1 MFSFQ
6 FGVDNGSCCR
16 DLTGIF
22 DLMEENRGV
31 QDSGNLGKRDSV
43 DENIDHD
50 PYFDMDLGFPEEFEF
65 RISVSRPPG
74 ISNAIDLISPA
85 DELFYKGQLLPLH
98 LPPRI
103 QMVQNLVD
111 SESGAAADSVNS
123 ESFWSK
129 DSSNSD
135 SSCSTSSSSSS
146 NSRDSSGSSQ
156 DSECCDSRGSL
167 INAKERTQFP
177 SWRKSAA
184 RLKGSLLNLKKSSK
198 VGMDEKQSRDEKQSN
213 AGSQRCKMSD
223 QLPPL
228 SVLSRNSSRGTNS
241 DRVQKKSYH
250 SLSFSDRFSSMDKD
264 REKGAG
270 NYNRSAKEVFQK
282 YFKMIK
288 PLYEKRFQKNESRM
302 DECKESTFKSVA
314 AEKPRPSQSSGR
326 LFFSGN
332 LKMGRRG
339 SGGGSCPSSMRSSP
353 NHSGVLVGM
362 KVVSPS
368 GSTMEELQNAIQGAI
383 AHCKKSNAITTDT
396 QNSKVSSN
404 NS

>member
-1 MFSFQ
+1 
-6 FGVDNGSCCR
+6 
-16 DLTGIF
+16 
-22 DLMEENRGV
+22 MEEDRGV
-31 QDSGNLGKRDSV
+31 QDCGNAGKRDSV

-103 QMVQNLVD
+103 QMVQSLVSD
-111 SESGAAADSVNS
+111 TRAAADSVNS

-135 SSCSTSSSSSS
+135 SSCSTSSSGSS

-156 DSECCDSRGSL
+156 DSECCDSHCSL

-213 AGSQRCKMSD
+213 EGSQRCKMSD
-223 QLPPL
+223 RLPPL
-228 SVLSRNSSRGTNS
+228 SVLSRNSSRGTDS

-264 REKGAG
+264 REKGPG

-288 PLYEKRFQKNESRM
+288 PFYEKRFQKNESRM
-302 DECKESTFKSVA
+302 DECKESTVKSAA

-332 LKMGRRG
+332 LKMGRRS

-362 KVVSPS
+362 KAVSPS

-383 AHCKKSNAITTDT
+383 AHCKKSNAITTET
-396 QNSKVSSN
+396 QNSKDSSN
-404 NS
+404 SS